1 MKKVHLFLFFLLFAV
16 NAFSQELIPA
26 YPRGGERQAREF
38 ISEEMIYPDE
48 AISNLTEGTVI
59 FDFIVQEQG
68 LVKNLKVRESV
79 DLLLEK
85 EATRIFTL
93 LFWQP
98 AEYRGK
104 AVESKVSFE
113 IPFNIKQYRRACRNR
128 GYEKSILPDIPIDS
142 SGIVYLYKYT
152 DTQPTPLFQ
161 HKEKDL
167 QQFMDRNFSYPDE
180 ALRRNITGVVKI
192 NFIVEPH
199 GRISNVRV
207 MEHLGAGC
215 SEEAIRLVKL
225 LRWKP
230 GMRDGK
236 AVRVNLTMPITFGL
250 SADGGYKVAPAAGQ
264 TTFQ

>member
-1 MKKVHLFLFFLLFAV
+1 MKNKQLILLFLLFAV
-16 NAFSQELIPA
+16 NTYAQELIPA
-26 YPRGGERQAREF
+26 YPRGGERQTREF
-38 ISEEMIYPDE
+38 ISEEMVYPD
-48 AISNLTEGTVI
+48 AAFTRSIEGTVI
-59 FDFIVQEQG
+59 FDFVVQEQG
-68 LVKNLKVRESV
+68 LVKDLKIREPV
-79 DLLLEK
+79 DPLLEK
-85 EATRIFTL
+85 EATRIFNL

-104 AVESKVSFE
+104 AVESRVSFE
-113 IPFNIKQYRRACRNR
+113 IPFNVKQYKRACRNR
-128 GYEKSILPDIPIDS
+128 GYEKTPLPPIPIDS

-152 DTQPTPLFQ
+152 DVQPIPEFQ
-161 HKEKDL
+161 KKETNL
-167 QQFMDRNFSYPDE
+167 QSFMAENFIYPEE
-180 ALRRNITGVVKI
+180 ALRRNITGVVRI

-207 MEHLGAGC
+207 MEHVGAGC